1 MKNVRL
7 LLVVLLMT
15 VLINGVNSR
24 VVSSGE
30 GSYILS
36 VDPSEVTSG
45 CIEYLGDTEVHP
57 KVECSIGW
65 GYTCNISY
73 TFDFTIPN
81 VDAQTSE
88 KAYLIFGNGYPMT
101 SKDSLFWSRWEWRD
115 VHRNHVYVNGYY
127 FYCRSDWCKF
137 SLIPPDTYLNIP
149 GTNHFLTYI
158 STYPSRFSDIPSDP
172 EKISQHEVERRT
184 RDLLT
189 LASFKL
195 CMFYPDLEIV
205 LDSDLPSTV
214 TNKDV
219 IYVEGRVI
227 NKDQIDAKRVRITL
241 ESSDFKVTPRDFE
254 VDISGNY
261 DSDDSVKKFKFKL
274 TPPSHR
280 TDEYELY
287 GINYGTV
294 KVSFKDDTGET
305 RTTELDLGK
314 ANFEIENE
322 EDAEHVTLPY
332 NEETPYED
340 NYESTET
347 EEYTESSS
355 TQDFWSIAG
364 PVVAVV
370 VIAGIAFGIFYIMK
384 KKRSG
389 DDWDTFDKEEKKE
402 RKREE
407 FDEW

>member
-1 MKNVRL
+1 M
-7 LLVVLLMT
+7 
-15 VLINGVNSR
+15 
-24 VVSSGE
+24 
-30 GSYILS
+30 
-36 VDPSEVTSG
+36 
-45 CIEYLGDTEVHP
+45 
-57 KVECSIGW
+57 
-65 GYTCNISY
+65 
-73 TFDFTIPN
+73 
-81 VDAQTSE
+81 
-88 KAYLIFGNGYPMT
+88 
-101 SKDSLFWSRWEWRD
+101 
-115 VHRNHVYVNGYY
+115 
-127 FYCRSDWCKF
+127 
-137 SLIPPDTYLNIP
+137 
-149 GTNHFLTYI
+149 
-158 STYPSRFSDIPSDP
+158 
-172 EKISQHEVERRT
+172 
-184 RDLLT
+184 
-189 LASFKL
+189 
-195 CMFYPDLEIV
+195 
-205 LDSDLPSTV
+205 
-214 TNKDV
+214 

-261 DSDDSVKKFKFKL
+261 DPDDSVKKFKFKL

-322 EDAEHVTLPY
+322 EDTDHVTVPY

-340 NYESTET
+340 NYETIET

-402 RKREE
+402 RRKKEE